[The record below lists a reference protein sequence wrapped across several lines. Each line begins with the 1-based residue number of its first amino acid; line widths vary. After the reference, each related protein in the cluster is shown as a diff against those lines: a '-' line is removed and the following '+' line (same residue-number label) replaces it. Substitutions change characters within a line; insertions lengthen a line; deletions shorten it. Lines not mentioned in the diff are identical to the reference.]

1 MIESRRRLAPPA
13 LHMQIE
19 PEWAIPPQTGYL
31 LRAIRVAPGAIQ
43 ALRAGSSWK
52 VLSSHR
58 HAVNFVD
65 SGGRPLS
72 IVEGRS
78 RMGPFSIEVEAT
90 PARVWYAD
98 RSDPLRIALEGET
111 RVSIDGRTLDL
122 SSAASW
128 NPRPDWSA
136 LVTVPWHF
144 EFLPALLNRLR
155 TSAPPESLACVLD
168 LLSTHSAGPDAHRSR
183 LRDMPRAAA
192 ATACL
197 RLCQA
202 LAEGKL
208 NDVAAASAALA
219 GMGPGLTPSG
229 DDFLI
234 GVMFGIQSALPTAK
248 AKARSNFIYRA
259 SAGRTNRISDAW
271 LLAAADGQAVQS
283 WHELAG
289 AILTHDRRM
298 VDRACQD
305 LIAVGHT
312 SGADAL
318 AGFAAFHLTRGSS
331 LAASRGVTNYL
342 PLDRDRRRR
351 WRSFRVPA

>member
-1 MIESRRRLAPPA
+1 
-13 LHMQIE
+13 
-19 PEWAIPPQTGYL
+19 
-31 LRAIRVAPGAIQ
+31 
-43 ALRAGSSWK
+43 
-52 VLSSHR
+52 
-58 HAVNFVD
+58 
-65 SGGRPLS
+65 
-72 IVEGRS
+72 
-78 RMGPFSIEVEAT
+78 MGPFSIEVEAT

-155 TSAPPESLACVLD
+155 ASAPPESLACVVD

-192 ATACL
+192 TRACL

-202 LAEGKL
+202 LAEGEL
-208 NDVAAASAALA
+208 QEVAAASAALA

-229 DDFLI
+229 DDFLL
-234 GVMFGIQSALPTAK
+234 GMMFGIQSALPASD
-248 AKARSNFIYRA
+248 ARSLSNTIYRA
-259 SAGRTNRISDAW
+259 SAGRTNTISNAW
-271 LLAAADGQAVQS
+271 LSAASDGQAIQA
-283 WHELAG
+283 WHELVDS
-289 AILTHDRRM
+289 ILSFNSGM
-298 VDRACQD
+298 VDRACQN
-305 LIAVGHT
+305 LIELGHT

-318 AGFAAFHLTRGSS
+318 AGFASFHLGHNTPP
-331 LAASRGVTNYL
+331 AA
-342 PLDRDRRRR
+342 
-351 WRSFRVPA
+351 

>member
-19 PEWAIPPQTGYL
+19 REWAIPPQTGYL
-31 LRAIRVAPGAIQ
+31 LRAIRVAPGAIE
-43 ALRAGSSWK
+43 ALRAGSTWK
-52 VLSSHR
+52 ILSSHR

-65 SGGRPLS
+65 SAGKLLS
-72 IVEGRS
+72 LIEGQIH
-78 RMGPFSIEVEAT
+78 MGPFSIQVDAI
-90 PARVWYAD
+90 PARAWYAD
-98 RSDPLRIALEGET
+98 QPDPLRIALEGET
-111 RVSIDGRTLDL
+111 RVSMGGRILDL
-122 SSAASW
+122 SSAVSW

-136 LVTVPWHF
+136 LVTVPWRF
-144 EFLPALLNRLR
+144 EFLPVLLNRLR

-197 RLCQA
+197 RLCQT

-259 SAGRTNRISDAW
+259 SAGRTNTISNAW
-271 LLAAADGQAVQS
+271 LSAASDGQAIQA
-283 WHELAG
+283 WHELVDS
-289 AILTHDRRM
+289 ILSFNSGM
-298 VDRACQD
+298 VDRACQN
-305 LIAVGHT
+305 LIELGHT

-318 AGFAAFHLTRGSS
+318 AGFASFHLGHNTPP
-331 LAASRGVTNYL
+331 AA
-342 PLDRDRRRR
+342 
-351 WRSFRVPA
+351 